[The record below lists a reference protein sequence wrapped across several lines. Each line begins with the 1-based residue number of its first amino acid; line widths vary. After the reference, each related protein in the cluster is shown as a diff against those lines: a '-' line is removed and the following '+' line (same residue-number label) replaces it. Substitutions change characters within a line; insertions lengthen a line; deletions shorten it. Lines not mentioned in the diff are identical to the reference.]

1 MTDGETPATP
11 TDPGT
16 VLVQMMQRQPEQH
29 NEQMR
34 LMQEQMA
41 ADRAAEEKRQ
51 ADMERESKAYAT
63 KKAKGIIGARS
74 LFARAGGRGFFG

>member
-1 MTDGETPATP
+1 MGGIFKKPSPPPRNDALE
-11 TDPGT
+11 
-16 VLVQMMQRQPEQH
+16 RQ
-29 NEQMR
+29 
-34 LMQEQMA
+34 LA

-51 ADMERESKAYAT
+51 ADIERESKAYAD

>member
-1 MTDGETPATP
+1 MGGIFKKPSPPPRNDALE
-11 TDPGT
+11 
-16 VLVQMMQRQPEQH
+16 R
-29 NEQMR
+29 
-34 LMQEQMA
+34 QMA

-51 ADMERESKAYAT
+51 ADIERESKAYAD